1 MFLTDNKLDLKDI
14 HTKAKYGLV
23 IPCYN
28 ESASVLKLIKECNN
42 LLDLH
47 EDLRIL
53 IVENGSLDDTR
64 YHISRTVKSDSLYIL
79 ELDVNLGYGG
89 GIKKGLDFFHE
100 CEYLGYTHADLQTPL
115 SDISRAISLI
125 DKSRFSFC
133 KGVRLSRPALDE
145 FFSSGMG
152 LIASISLG
160 LRLKEINAQP
170 TVFKMEFYRRI
181 RHLLPDDFGI
191 DLYIYYYSQREQL
204 STGRLKVEFP
214 PRQYGAS
221 SWNDGTFSA
230 RMKFVFRA
238 LSNIYSLKKQI
249 NDIST

>member
-1 MFLTDNKLDLKDI
+1 MKDI

-42 LLDLH
+42 LLMLH

-64 YHISRTVKSDSLYIL
+64 YHIGRTEKSDSLYIL
-79 ELDVNLGYGG
+79 ELDENLGYGG
-89 GIKKGLDFFHE
+89 GIKKGLDFFQE
-100 CEYLGYTHADLQTPL
+100 CEYIGYTHADLQTPL
-115 SDISRAISLI
+115 SDISRVINLI
-125 DKSRFSFC
+125 HRSRFAFC
-133 KGVRLSRPALDE
+133 KGVRSSRPTIDE

-152 LIASISLG
+152 LIASIMLG

-170 TVFKMEFYRRI
+170 TVFKMEFYKSI

-191 DLYIYYYSQREQL
+191 DLYIYYYSQREHL
-204 STGRLKVEFP
+204 STGRFKVEFP

-230 RMKFVFRA
+230 KMKFVFRA

-249 NDIST
+249 NDISA